1 MQAPD
6 VVTEVRD
13 RANNMLYRFL
23 AYRKLSQY
31 EIQFHLGRYL
41 SQPKLRR
48 RKRPERNKV
57 VIIQTIHGVSPG
69 L

>member
-13 RANNMLYRFL
+13 PAHNMRYRFL
-23 AYRKLSQY
+23 GYRKLTKR
-31 EIQFHLGRYL
+31 EIQFHLAAYL
-41 SQPKLRR
+41 SQPRMRR
-48 RKRPERNKV
+48 SKRPERNKV
-57 VIIQTIHGVSPG
+57 VIFQTIHGVSPG